1 MPWESEGDNV
11 SFSGQLA
18 DLMVT
23 LMTAYDQDI
32 ESGTVAV
39 SAGVYVTSSAIVL
52 REILLENLAAD
63 RDPDAEEFLARV
75 SDSLQEADDGTIT
88 ISTFAL
94 LDDVAEHIEPAAIE
108 RWMADPAA
116 RAAIA
121 ELGTNAFSE

>member
-1 MPWESEGDNV
+1 MPWETDGDNV

-23 LMTAYDQDI
+23 LMTAYEQDI
-32 ESGTVAV
+32 ESGAVAV

-52 REILLENLAAD
+52 REILIENLKG
-63 RDPDAEEFLARV
+63 DPDAEEFLARV

-94 LDDVAEHIEPAAIE
+94 LEDVAEHIDPAAVE
-108 RWMADPAA
+108 RWIADPAA

-121 ELGTNAFSE
+121 ELGTSAFSE

>member
-1 MPWESEGDNV
+1 MPWESSGDNV

-18 DLMVT
+18 DLMGV

-32 ESGTVAV
+32 ESGAVAV

-52 REILLENLAAD
+52 REILLENLKA
-63 RDPDAEEFLARV
+63 DPDAEEFLARV

-94 LDDVAEHIEPAAIE
+94 LDDVAEHIDPAAVE
-108 RWMADPAA
+108 RWIADPAA

-121 ELGTNAFSE
+121 ELGTSAFSE

>member
-1 MPWESEGDNV
+1 MPWESSGDNV

-18 DLMVT
+18 DLMGV

-32 ESGTVAV
+32 ESGAVAV

-52 REILLENLAAD
+52 REILLENLKA
-63 RDPDAEEFLARV
+63 DPDADEFLARV

-94 LDDVAEHIEPAAIE
+94 LDDVAEHIDPAAVE
-108 RWMADPAA
+108 RWIADPAA

-121 ELGTNAFSE
+121 ELGTSAFSE